1 MNGLRVYVSGV
12 GVWSPRFSGL
22 DGLSQALAG
31 ATPTAP
37 SARPPAA
44 MLPANERR
52 RAPDSVLLA
61 IEVAGQAVTMS
72 GQDPRELACVFSSS
86 HGDQPI
92 TDYMC
97 ETLARAPAELSPI
110 RFHNS
115 VHNAAAGYWTIATGC
130 HAASTAISAQHASFG
145 AGLLEASCQVMTE
158 QRPLLLVCSDTAGSG
173 RLTPITGCHAP
184 FGCAL
189 VLTPAADART
199 FARLDLNLHPGS
211 IDATPWSS
219 SLAGEW
225 AANPSAAALP
235 LLAMLASLSLGE
247 SRGDCRLMVAGQL
260 GMDVHMEASA

>member
-12 GVWSPRFSGL
+12 GVWSPQLTGFEALR
-22 DGLSQALAG
+22 QWLAG
-31 ATPTAP
+31 ARPDPAP
-37 SARPPAA
+37 SRPPAA
-44 MLPANERR
+44 MLPPNERR

-61 IEVAGQAVTMS
+61 VEVASQAVAASGQAPS
-72 GQDPRELACVFSSS
+72 ELACVFSSS

-130 HAASTAISAQHASFG
+130 HATSTAVSAQRASFG
-145 AGLLEASCQVMTE
+145 AGLLEAACQVLAE

-173 RLTPITGCHAP
+173 PLTAITGCHAP

-189 VLTPAADART
+189 VLTPAADAHT
-199 FARLDLNLHPGS
+199 FARLDLSLHPGS
-211 IDATPWSS
+211 IGATP
-219 SLAGEW
+219 
-225 AANPSAAALP
+225 PSAPVPADWIGLNASAPALP
-235 LLAMLASLSLGE
+235 LLALLAQ
-247 SRGDCRLMVAGQL
+247 GDGACRLMVADTL
-260 GMDVHMEASA
+260 GMDVHMERSA